1 MTKTVVLLN
10 LLLKLLRDY
19 FWSYC
24 TELLSETESNF
35 LLIVIFPILNESLMN
50 MELINITIDNLLEKI

>member
-1 MTKTVVLLN
+1 MTETVVLLN

-24 TELLSETESNF
+24 TELLGETESNF
-35 LLIVIFPILNESLMN
+35 LLIVVFPILNESLMN